1 MSKTGRKFTKNGI
14 EYKISEYQTQF
25 QNPVAKTYIGEGRSY
40 KTVGTIFGFA
50 GGLLIGAG
58 LPNALS
64 EDTFTINSIPGS
76 PDFSKTKVSKPGWTL
91 VGIGIGLVAVA
102 IPVAIIGSKK
112 VETVK
117 DSGIYRKK
125 TDTYKKHEL
134 VSSHIGRRSFATNF
148 YGKIP
153 TTYLIYVTGHSTEQM
168 FLTYIGK
175 SNKDLAMEIGNYF

>member
-1 MSKTGRKFTKNGI
+1 MKKISILFALFLFCLSFSQEITLSKTGRKFTKNGI
-14 EYKISEYQTQF
+14 EYKISEYQSQF

-112 VETVK
+112 VKKGVETENK
-117 DSGIYRKK
+117 
-125 TDTYKKHEL
+125 
-134 VSSHIGRRSFATNF
+134 FAPKSQNF
-148 YGKIP
+148 YK
-153 TTYLIYVTGHSTEQM
+153 VDFTGNGFSLSYN
-168 FLTYIGK
+168 F
-175 SNKDLAMEIGNYF
+175 

>member
-1 MSKTGRKFTKNGI
+1 MKKISILCALFFFFLSFSQDITLSKTGRKFTKNGI

-25 QNPVAKTYIGEGRSY
+25 QNPVAKNYIREGRGY

-64 EDTFTINSIPGS
+64 ENNSGGYLDPYSGQIIKYKG
-76 PDFSKTKVSKPGWTL
+76 KKPGWTL

-112 VETVK
+112 VKKGVETENK
-117 DSGIYRKK
+117 
-125 TDTYKKHEL
+125 
-134 VSSHIGRRSFATNF
+134 FAPKSQNF
-148 YGKIP
+148 YK
-153 TTYLIYVTGHSTEQM
+153 VDFTGNGFALSYN
-168 FLTYIGK
+168 F
-175 SNKDLAMEIGNYF
+175 